1 MSSPAAIRLLIVDD
15 SRIVRAG
22 LRTVLE
28 AVRVTRPIE
37 VVGEADSL
45 GAAVA
50 AAARLRPDV
59 VLLDVRLPD
68 GSGIRAC
75 REIVQARPEAAVLML
90 SSFGG
95 DDVLYEAVV
104 AGAKGFLVKEIDP
117 QRLAEAVEDA
127 AEGRAVL
134 TPDATA
140 RIMRLMQGGP
150 PAQASAAIGSLSRM
164 ELKVLELLAAGRT
177 NRLIAEALDLSENT
191 VKNYLA
197 NVFAK
202 LKVERRT
209 QAAALYLKSKL
220 VAPGA

>member
-1 MSSPAAIRLLIVDD
+1 MTARAPIRLLIVDD

-22 LRTVLE
+22 LRTLLE
-28 AVRVTRPIE
+28 TARAARAIE
-37 VVGEADSL
+37 VVGDADS
-45 GAAVA
+45 VA
-50 AAARLRPDV
+50 SGVAEAARLRPDV

-117 QRLAEAVEDA
+117 QRLAEAVENA
-127 AEGRAVL
+127 VEGRAVL

-140 RIMRLMQGGP
+140 RIMRLLQGGA
-150 PAQASAAIGSLSRM
+150 PAQAGAAIASLSRM

-177 NRLIAEALDLSENT
+177 NRLIAEALGLSENT

-220 VAPGA
+220 AEPGA

>member
-1 MSSPAAIRLLIVDD
+1 MTARAPIRLLIVDD

-28 AVRVTRPIE
+28 ATRVSRPIE
-37 VVGEADSL
+37 VVGEADSV
-45 GAAVA
+45 ATAVA
-50 AAARLRPDV
+50 AAVRLRPDV

-68 GSGIRAC
+68 GSGVRAC
-75 REIVQARPEAAVLML
+75 REITQARADTAVLML

-104 AGAKGFLVKEIDP
+104 AGAKGFLVKEIEP
-117 QRLAEAVEDA
+117 QRLAEAVENA

-134 TPDATA
+134 TPDATV
-140 RIMRLMQGGP
+140 RIMRLLQSGA
-150 PAQASAAIGSLSRM
+150 PAQASAAIDTLSRM

-177 NRLIAEALDLSENT
+177 NRLIAQALGLSENT

-197 NVFAK
+197 NVFTK
-202 LKVERRT
+202 LKVDRRT
-209 QAAALYLKSKL
+209 QAAALYLKSKMAGP
-220 VAPGA
+220 AP

>member
-1 MSSPAAIRLLIVDD
+1 MSAPRPIRLLIVDD

-28 AVRVTRPIE
+28 SARVARPIE
-37 VVGEADSL
+37 VAGEADSVA
-45 GAAVA
+45 AAVA
-50 AAARLRPDV
+50 AAARLRPEV
-59 VLLDVRLPD
+59 VLMDVRLPD

-75 REIVQARPEAAVLML
+75 REIVQTQPDAAVLML

-117 QRLAEAVEDA
+117 QRLAEAVENA

-134 TPDATA
+134 TPDATV
-140 RIMRLMQGGP
+140 RIMRLLQGGA
-150 PAQASAAIGSLSRM
+150 PAQAGAAIASLSRM

-177 NRLIAEALDLSENT
+177 NRLIAEALGLSENT

-220 VAPGA
+220 AAPAP

>member
-1 MSSPAAIRLLIVDD
+1 
-15 SRIVRAG
+15 
-22 LRTVLE
+22 
-28 AVRVTRPIE
+28 
-37 VVGEADSL
+37 
-45 GAAVA
+45 
-50 AAARLRPDV
+50 
-59 VLLDVRLPD
+59 
-68 GSGIRAC
+68 
-75 REIVQARPEAAVLML
+75 
-90 SSFGG
+90 
-95 DDVLYEAVV
+95 
-104 AGAKGFLVKEIDP
+104 VKEIDP

>member
-1 MSSPAAIRLLIVDD
+1 MTARAPIRLLIVDD

-22 LRTVLE
+22 LRTLLE
-28 AVRVTRPIE
+28 TARAERAIE
-37 VVGEADSL
+37 VVGDADS
-45 GAAVA
+45 VA
-50 AAARLRPDV
+50 SGVAEAARLRPDV

-117 QRLAEAVEDA
+117 QRLAEAVENA

-134 TPDATA
+134 TPDATV
-140 RIMRLMQGGP
+140 RIMRLLQGGA
-150 PAQASAAIGSLSRM
+150 PAQAGAAIASLSRM

-177 NRLIAEALDLSENT
+177 NRLIAEALGLSENT

-220 VAPGA
+220 AAPGA